1 MFVTSSSSTDQ
12 SAKRRG
18 SASKKRFSGMIMLTS
33 MLEKITS
40 TSQSK
45 LSQQA
50 STKKSHGSHEYSTSP
65 LSHSS
70 PRSRSQQP
78 PRSNPNPNPAA
89 TSSPIITAG
98 ELIPESVSTPL
109 PPPQTE
115 DHDVAVIET
124 VGKETGGDGKNV
136 SVSRSSCGI
145 QTSPSSSLTS
155 STQTDIVEASVVA
168 ITPTPTFIKPETLDM
183 MCQTMQEEEPVAV
196 KSPVMVSESVQTEQL
211 ELSINTKTQKDT
223 LDLQSSTPSTLVA
236 TSPQMAKRTSS
247 VSTESLDSSSDET
260 IVSEKNRKQQ
270 MEIQY
275 LQEENMRLLQEL
287 NAMKLIVT
295 MSRAQTQQM
304 SILKEAAESRFEQL
318 ARVAHRKLLRAMVE
332 ANDH

>member
-1 MFVTSSSSTDQ
+1 
-12 SAKRRG
+12 
-18 SASKKRFSGMIMLTS
+18 MLTS
-33 MLEKITS
+33 MFEKITS
-40 TSQSK
+40 TTQSK
-45 LSQQA
+45 LSQQS

-78 PRSNPNPNPAA
+78 PRSFPAPPFHEKSPAA

-98 ELIPESVSTPL
+98 ELIPESVSTQLLPL
-109 PPPQTE
+109 QTE
-115 DHDVAVIET
+115 EHDVVDDVAVIET
-124 VGKETGGDGKNV
+124 VGIQTCGDGKVPIQSKV
-136 SVSRSSCGI
+136 SVSVSSCGI
-145 QTSPSSSLTS
+145 QTSPPSSLTN
-155 STQTDIVEASVVA
+155 STQTDIVEAPVVA
-168 ITPTPTFIKPETLDM
+168 ITPTPTFKPEMLDM
-183 MCQTMQEEEPVAV
+183 MCQTMQEVPVV
-196 KSPVMVSESVQTEQL
+196 KSPVMVSESMQTEQFDL
-211 ELSINTKTQKDT
+211 VINTQTQKDAP
-223 LDLQSSTPSTLVA
+223 DLLSSTPSTLVA
-236 TSPQMAKRTSS
+236 ISPQMTKRTLS
-247 VSTESLDSSSDET
+247 VSTESVDSSSDET
-260 IVSEKNRKQQ
+260 LISEKNRQQQ